1 MVLRFV
7 YHLFLH
13 WNRFCIL
20 RFRRKTVVRFIDFH
34 DLVLLYFI
42 SFFCIGKTLS
52 IVISLYLEYSVFRF
66 SDFKINTVL
75 VLSQLYTK
83 GSQVKQGGRL
93 LLISEQLVSSHVSFV
108 GVAIGF
114 FPFKSRSCIYYSNLQ
129 RSVICLCPGCKKRN
143 CESTK
148 YIFDVKVFLTFT
160 SLNMVLL

>member
-1 MVLRFV
+1 VVLRFV
-7 YHLFLH
+7 YHLSMH
-13 WNRFCIL
+13 WNRSCIL

-42 SFFCIGKTLS
+42 SFFCIGKTSS
-52 IVISLYLEYSVFRF
+52 IVISLYFEYSVFRF
-66 SDFKINTVL
+66 SVFKINTVL

-93 LLISEQLVSSHVSFV
+93 LLITEQLVSSPVSFG
-108 GVAIGF
+108 GVAIVV

-143 CESTK
+143 CESIK
-148 YIFDVKVFLTFT
+148 LHIY
-160 SLNMVLL
+160 LLVWRFKI